1 MLSDENKSEI
11 VCQSFDYPGDTL
23 LPEMRFGGKQK
34 IVSWKSPLDPSP
46 GLFSVQWDPS
56 GAIQFVLKWNNS
68 VQYWETG
75 IWDGKTFS
83 AVPEMINGVFYTLS
97 IQNTSSGFYGYRPR
111 DQCAVYGF
119 CGAYGSCNSN
129 NLLFC
134 RCVEG
139 FIPKDNRAWD
149 SQEWWSSGCVRKSP
163 LNCDTKKSSIDE
175 FIEPGVTLSD
185 DSASSYPASTKADCQ
200 KACLRNCS
208 CTAFAFN
215 SLSGPCQIWS
225 GDLLNMHNSPS
236 NSRWTVSIRVAASA
250 SPKFHKPPSS
260 SKLKTIIIMSALALA
275 LALSLFSFLMWQKY
289 RLPPPVDTSVDSP
302 DCFLRMF
309 SYMELKIATRN
320 FRSKLGSGGFGSVF
334 KGSLPD
340 GTLVAVK
347 KLEGSRQLDKQVR
360 AEIGSLGNIQHA
372 NLIRLRG
379 FCAEGPKR
387 LLVYDYMLNGSL
399 NSLLFTSNSKRK
411 RKVLDWKTRFQIA
424 LGTARAEADIE
435 EVRRAGTVGLLCI
448 EREEEMRPS
457 MEQVGK
463 MLEGKMEPR
472 TPQMPSS
479 ALVDRQAD
487 RSETDSYAGLNKER
501 ACRLSLNVIE

>member
-1 MLSDENKSEI
+1 
-11 VCQSFDYPGDTL
+11 
-23 LPEMRFGGKQK
+23 
-34 IVSWKSPLDPSP
+34 
-46 GLFSVQWDPS
+46 
-56 GAIQFVLKWNNS
+56 
-68 VQYWETG
+68 
-75 IWDGKTFS
+75 
-83 AVPEMINGVFYTLS
+83 
-97 IQNTSSGFYGYRPR
+97 
-111 DQCAVYGF
+111 
-119 CGAYGSCNSN
+119 
-129 NLLFC
+129 
-134 RCVEG
+134 
-139 FIPKDNRAWD
+139 
-149 SQEWWSSGCVRKSP
+149 
-163 LNCDTKKSSIDE
+163 
-175 FIEPGVTLSD
+175 
-185 DSASSYPASTKADCQ
+185 
-200 KACLRNCS
+200 
-208 CTAFAFN
+208 
-215 SLSGPCQIWS
+215 
-225 GDLLNMHNSPS
+225 MHNSPS

-424 LGTARAEADIE
+424 LGTARGLVHLHEECRDRIIHGDLKPENILLDGNFSPKLADFGLAKLVGRDFSRVLTTMRGTRGYLAPEGISGLPISPKVDVYSFAEADIE